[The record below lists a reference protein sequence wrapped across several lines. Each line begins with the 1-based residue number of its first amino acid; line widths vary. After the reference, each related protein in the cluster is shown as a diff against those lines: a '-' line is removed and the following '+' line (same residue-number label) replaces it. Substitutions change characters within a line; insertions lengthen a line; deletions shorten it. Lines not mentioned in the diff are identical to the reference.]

1 MINWT
6 GTMSTIKLG
15 EWIWRFLAAAMLFAV
30 CWAVWVIYQLN
41 PQSPLI
47 LNPAFEAAA
56 KARAN
61 DIRGEKQNAQGVIA
75 PPPGAAGPAKAGG
88 EPPKAADAAPAA
100 ASPIGEMRGATPA
113 AADASKLPPINP
125 EKLKFSDTIAIPA
138 DPNAKK

>member
-1 MINWT
+1 
-6 GTMSTIKLG
+6 MSTIKLG
-15 EWIWRFLAAAMLFAV
+15 EWMWRFLAAAMLFAV

-56 KARAN
+56 KARVN

-75 PPPGAAGPAKAGG
+75 LPPGAGGPAKAGD
-88 EPPKAADAAPAA
+88 EPPKAADATPAA
-100 ASPIGEMRGATPA
+100 ASPAGAPPVPESPKA
-113 AADASKLPPINP
+113 PPINP
-125 EKLKFSDTIAIPA
+125 EKLKFSDRIAIPA

>member
-1 MINWT
+1 
-6 GTMSTIKLG
+6 MSTIKLG
-15 EWIWRFLAAAMLFAV
+15 ESTWRFLAAAMLSAV

-56 KARAN
+56 KARVN
-61 DIRGEKQNAQGVIA
+61 DIHGEKQNAQGVIA
-75 PPPGAAGPAKAGG
+75 LPAGAGGPAKSGD
-88 EPPKAADAAPAA
+88 EPPKAADAVPATGTPAGAAPPAA
-100 ASPIGEMRGATPA
+100 EA
-113 AADASKLPPINP
+113 AKVPPINP